1 MSYLLDALKKA
12 ELERRQSTIDSQES
26 DVVVS
31 EKTAVMPVWVV
42 VLISVLLMLTLIKL
56 FVQSDGGDLLSEG
69 GLISEGK
76 EELPLSTN
84 DAVSMGS
91 SNVDQ
96 KTRLENNDN
105 APVINGDQASQNGIV
120 GSHMEEKSGV
130 YRLKPGEV
138 LVSPVVET
146 DSGINDQSKFV
157 GLPLVKSL
165 SGLNDHEKSQL
176 PNIEFQSHMLSSVPE
191 YSSVIVNGLALSEG
205 EYLDSNV
212 VVFEINSV
220 GMILEVSGL
229 YVEIPKGISWVNN

>member
-12 ELERRQSTIDSQES
+12 ELERRQSTVDSQES

-76 EELPLSTN
+76 QEISLSSN
-84 DAVSMGS
+84 DAVSGGA

-96 KTRLENNDN
+96 KTRLENIDN
-105 APVINGDQASQNGIV
+105 ARVFKGDQTSRNGIE
-120 GSHMEEKSGV
+120 GAPKETRSDV

-138 LVSPVVET
+138 LVSPVVDVAPDMSE
-146 DSGINDQSKFV
+146 QSKV
-157 GLPLVKSL
+157 DDLPLVKSL
-165 SGLNDHEKSQL
+165 AGLNDDEKSVL
-176 PNIEFQSHMLSSVPE
+176 PNIEFQSHMLSSVSE
-191 YSSVIVNGLALSEG
+191 YSSVIVNGQALGEG
-205 EYLDSNV
+205 DYLDSNV

-220 GMILEVSGL
+220 GMVLKVGGL
-229 YVEIPKGISWVNN
+229 YVEVPKGISWVNN